1 MTRQLNIRNDE
12 VYRLAHRL
20 AADLGKPVA
29 EAMLTLLRAQYS
41 ELPKVADLT
50 PSQRATYERL
60 QALSREAAKH
70 GLPGATSDH
79 SDMYDDF
86 GLPK

>member
-20 AADLGKPVA
+20 AADMGKPVT
-29 EAMLTLLRAQYS
+29 EAMLTLLRAQYT
-41 ELPKVADLT
+41 ELPAVEDLT
-50 PSQRATYERL
+50 PSQRATYEKLR
-60 QALSREAAKH
+60 ALAREASKH
-70 GLPGATSDH
+70 KLPGATSDH
-79 SDMYDDF
+79 RDLYDDF